1 LNTNLAYLPSDYAV
15 SLHARL
21 QYMWRTAFF
30 ELVVARTLQIIGA
43 EIEVEPSAG
52 DGRRSDFKAK
62 FASGPVIVEATSPV
76 FLGSLQKDMANKDT
90 LLDILEPLIPD
101 SWSVLL
107 HNLPDIGPADS
118 RKEFKRVAAQL
129 LDLSHSA
136 GEEMRRV
143 SATTSHGDIELTLV
157 PKGNWKSSVA
167 GGPAYTYWGDGVE
180 DIKTAIRRK
189 RSQVR
194 NFDDPVMLAI
204 NASELNSDF
213 DCFDR
218 ALFGGDLLHV
228 DQRGRPVKTEFM
240 ADGALSPHG
249 GKAPTF
255 AGILAFV
262 EAGFRCSNEPVFYL
276 HPRFKGGLPP
286 ELQVF
291 QWRAM
296 DPASGIS
303 VTPARDEG
311 ILKKLGPVNA

>member
-1 LNTNLAYLPSDYAV
+1 MRTSSASTSWFPEPSVPDSTYARRGEGTWNWLRRSTIARAVESRRFLNTNLAYLPSDYAV
-15 SLHARL
+15 SLHGRL

-62 FASGPVIVEATSPV
+62 FASGSVIVEATSPV

-157 PKGNWKSSVA
+157 PKGNWKSSV
-167 GGPAYTYWGDGVE
+167 V
-180 DIKTAIRRK
+180 
-189 RSQVR
+189 
-194 NFDDPVMLAI
+194 
-204 NASELNSDF
+204 
-213 DCFDR
+213 
-218 ALFGGDLLHV
+218 
-228 DQRGRPVKTEFM
+228 

-311 ILKKLGPVNA
+311 ILKKLGPVYA